1 MLLRMGEKQG
11 RRSEH
16 EAVRF
21 TKVVFHPGGEDWL
34 TNPVLKALKAPYH
47 QLKLSSY
54 KAPKNPLNLS
64 LEAFKPLVKIVDFP
78 N

>member
-1 MLLRMGEKQG
+1 MLLRMCEKQV
-11 RRSEH
+11 RRSEY

-21 TKVVFHPGGEDWL
+21 TKVVFHPGGEDWP
-34 TNPVLKALKAPYH
+34 TNPMMVVKEPYH

-64 LEAFKPLVKIVDFP
+64 LYAFKPLVKIIDFP